1 MSIVANKTALSSV
14 MHKPAIGKLP
24 ADADQASLLF
34 AALFGANILAPSD
47 GPNDAIASGLA
58 SADSHSDIPRVEV
71 DEAVA
76 LPQAVQVFRH
86 LALSGKD
93 KAVFASGQGVGD
105 AQDNLQGALP
115 AENYVVSEPERII
128 ANPLVAADS
137 VSPPEVGTMDR
148 PTGAAVMT
156 GSAARSNQT
165 PMVNLAFED
174 RPPKSGN
181 VTTPRLPT
189 ASLTEEPLIN
199 LGVLDPRPPA
209 RVVPAPQ
216 QVMAKVGDDLR
227 DFANKIVQQTGPA
240 GITSEP
246 AVEGI
251 TAAMP
256 KLGMSVAAATIGADS
271 FANEAGRAA
280 MSVVGQVVGQGSQQ
294 NSQQNAGQ
302 SSGGSNYTFGATS
315 QVSHENIMEMLDMA
329 QDNWAEMLLNRVQTS
344 LAGGKEKLEFLL
356 NPGNLGKMKVTLGL
370 QNDRAMVQINTET
383 AAAAALLADSEGR
396 LAQLMESS
404 GLKLVQLNATQG
416 QSGQGSA
423 ADQHARGQG
432 TPNST
437 PSRTKADQDGA
448 ETHQE
453 NDGQT
458 HMSDHLIN
466 VQA

>member
-24 ADADQASLLF
+24 ADADQASFLF
-34 AALFGANILAPSD
+34 AALFGADILAPSD
-47 GPNDAIASGLA
+47 GPDDAIASGLA
-58 SADSHSDIPRVEV
+58 SADSHSDIPGVEV

-76 LPQAVQVFRH
+76 LPQAVPVFRH
-86 LALSGKD
+86 LAPPGKA
-93 KAVFASGQGVGD
+93 KAVLAAGKGGGD
-105 AQDNLQGALP
+105 AQDNLQGALLT
-115 AENYVVSEPERII
+115 ENDVVIEPERII

-137 VSPPEVGTMDR
+137 VSLPEVGTMAR
-148 PTGAAVMT
+148 PTGAARMT
-156 GSAARSNQT
+156 DSAARSTQT

-174 RPPKSGN
+174 QPPKSGN
-181 VTTPRLPT
+181 VTTPRLLA
-189 ASLTEEPLIN
+189 ASLTEEPVVN
-199 LGVLDPRPPA
+199 LGVLNPRPPA
-209 RVVPAPQ
+209 RVVPASQ
-216 QVMAKVGDDLR
+216 QVMAKVGDDPR
-227 DFANKIVQQTGPA
+227 DFANKIVQQIGPA

-251 TAAMP
+251 AAAMP
-256 KLGMSVAAATIGADS
+256 KLGMSVTAAAVGADS

-302 SSGGSNYTFGATS
+302 SSGGSNHTFGATS

-383 AAAAALLADSEGR
+383 AAAAALLAESEGR
-396 LAQLMESS
+396 LAQLLESS
-404 GLKLVQLNATQG
+404 GLKLGQLNATQG
-416 QSGQGSA
+416 QSGQGSTT
-423 ADQHARGQG
+423 DQHAGGQG

-437 PSRTKADQDGA
+437 PSRTITDQQGA
-448 ETHQE
+448 ETHQD